1 MCERCMFSRADN
13 QMRNI
18 AAIGAAPGS
27 PSDPIAEVDMKIGLI
42 SEEGIGLLV
51 DRSMQRSAS
60 TPFLA

>member
-1 MCERCMFSRADN
+1 
-13 QMRNI
+13 MRNI